1 MTANEDLA
9 TDLIWYA
16 WSGPFSPLFGKSKM
30 ATFERYFLTEPHTH
44 VEKSNPYYHL
54 RDEEWFSEKILAEF
68 DAKEEG
74 SAIINGHTPVKV
86 KKGESPIK
94 ANGKAFVI
102 DGGLSKAY
110 QKTTGIAG
118 YSLLC
123 NSYGFQIVT
132 HYPFLPIEQQFAKKS
147 DQTNVKSDRAAAPTQ
162 T

>member
-86 KKGESPIK
+86 KKESHRSKQTEKHLLLTEVYPKLIK
-94 ANGKAFVI
+94 KQP
-102 DGGLSKAY
+102 GLLA
-110 QKTTGIAG
+110 
-118 YSLLC
+118 
-123 NSYGFQIVT
+123 T
-132 HYPFLPIEQQFAKKS
+132 HYYAILTVSKS
-147 DQTNVKSDRAAAPTQ
+147 
-162 T
+162 